1 MRNLLHCWTWK
12 FAFILGLSLVAA
24 KVAPA
29 QAVVTAQRGAE
40 ITPFVQ
46 TTLLS
51 PDWGPTNN
59 FGYTVGVDYTR
70 FIRSIVQPSL
80 EVRMSSASGSTVSE
94 RTYTGGLKLQFVIRR
109 IHPYATLLAGMGD
122 IAFTHPLSANYTGDN
137 STIYSLGGGA
147 EFNIGPALKARVD
160 FTHQN
165 WNIDPQTLTPVAI
178 GVGISYS
185 IPFHRGIV
193 E

>member
-12 FAFILGLSLVAA
+12 VAIILGLSLVAI
-24 KVAPA
+24 KIAPA
-29 QAVVTAQRGAE
+29 QAIVAAQRGAE
-40 ITPFVQ
+40 IAPFAQ

-59 FGYTVGVDYTR
+59 LGFTFGVDYTR
-70 FIRSIVQPSL
+70 LIRSIIQPSL
-80 EVRMSSASGSTVSE
+80 EVRMSSAGGNTVSE
-94 RTYTGGLKLQFVIRR
+94 RTYTGGLKLQFSVRG
-109 IHPYATLLAGMGD
+109 IHPYATLLAGMGR
-122 IAFTHPLSANYTGDN
+122 INFTHPYYSNYTGDN

-147 EFNIGPALKARVD
+147 EFSVGPGFKARVD

-165 WNIDPQTLTPVAI
+165 WDIDPQTLTPVTI
-178 GVGISYS
+178 GVGLSYN
-185 IPFHRGIV
+185 IPFHRGNV